1 MAEAWTMKAQLAR
14 SSPELP
20 LVEGSLREA
29 FQKFSEASGKLEAK
43 YELLKT
49 QVLELR
55 GALRQKDEE
64 LKRSARLAMLGETA
78 AVIAHEVRNPLGAL
92 TLFISLLH
100 DEVKSSPRGQ
110 QIVQQMEKSIDA
122 LSLLV
127 NNILQFS
134 RTQKL
139 TLAPCNL
146 HSLITEQALAVEA
159 LPGTVKIELELTA
172 NPFIS
177 GNEAALRQIF
187 HNLLMNAHQAMQG
200 KGQVQ
205 IRTANLGEFV
215 GIEIQDSGPGIP
227 ANILGT
233 VFEPFVTTRVSG
245 TGLGLAIVRQLVSAH
260 GGTVRVENRG
270 GASFFIE
277 LPRRG
282 EASEEMHNG
291 EKA

>member
-1 MAEAWTMKAQLAR
+1 MAEAWTMKGQLAR
-14 SSPELP
+14 ASRSAP
-20 LVEGSLREA
+20 LAEVSLREA

-43 YELLKT
+43 YEALKG
-49 QVLELR
+49 QVGDLR
-55 GALRQKDEE
+55 AALRQKDEE

-92 TLFISLLH
+92 TLFVSLLH
-100 DEVKSSPRGQ
+100 DEVKGSPRGQ

-139 TLAPCNL
+139 IVAPCNL
-146 HSLITEQALAVEA
+146 HSIITEQALTVEA
-159 LPGTVKIELELTA
+159 LPGTVKVELALTA
-172 NPFIS
+172 NPFVT

-200 KGQVQ
+200 SGQVH

-215 GIEIQDSGPGIP
+215 GIEVQDSGPGIP
-227 ANILGT
+227 EHILSS

-245 TGLGLAIVRQLVSAH
+245 TGLGLAIVRQ
-260 GGTVRVENRG
+260 
-270 GASFFIE
+270 
-277 LPRRG
+277 
-282 EASEEMHNG
+282 
-291 EKA
+291 